1 MDAPHAGN
9 KGGSHT
15 AAAAGSEIG
24 ASGTGGSMAVTQATS
39 GVSSGNGLEF
49 PFTGADFQTIAG
61 IVYERSGIVLS
72 AHKRGMAY
80 SSLARRLRALG
91 LRSFKDYC
99 AILENRK
106 GESEIVYLI
115 NAITANLTKFFRVQ
129 HHFEHLRHR
138 VLPQFG
144 RSARGEKP
152 QMKVW
157 SAGCSSG
164 EEPYSIAMG
173 HTIYRK
179 ISP

>member
-1 MDAPHAGN
+1 
-9 KGGSHT
+9 
-15 AAAAGSEIG
+15 
-24 ASGTGGSMAVTQATS
+24 
-39 GVSSGNGLEF
+39 
-49 PFTGADFQTIAG
+49 
-61 IVYERSGIVLS
+61 
-72 AHKRGMAY
+72 MAY
-80 SSLARRLRALG
+80 SRLARRLRALG
-91 LRSFKDYC
+91 LRSFKDHC
-99 AILENRK
+99 AILENHK
-106 GESEIVYLI
+106 GESKIVYLI

-129 HHFEHLRHR
+129 HHFERLRHR

-144 RSARGEKP
+144 CSARGEKP